1 MEQSSTNEN
10 VVIGNNETIEIF
22 MNDDIMEENVS
33 VQTKTSKNPKNERE
47 EEIKINLFKLH
58 A

>member
-1 MEQSSTNEN
+1 MEQSSTNAN

-22 MNDDIMEENVS
+22 MNDDSMEKYVS

-47 EEIKINLFKLH
+47 KEIKINL
-58 A
+58 